1 MRMTDRGSAQ
11 YMKGREFES
20 YVISMFPTM
29 DFEILQRA
37 DLEGSKIP
45 DLYIKDRKMREKFWV
60 EAKWRRR
67 LYNEKYKICEADR
80 LHSYKTFQESVK
92 PETVFMVLGLGGE
105 PSAPHEVFCLPV
117 SGIEYPELFL
127 SRLLN
132 GKHEHA
138 TFRYQ
143 RGRLY

>member
-1 MRMTDRGSAQ
+1 MKFDSLLQ
-11 YMKGREFES
+11 YTKGREFES
-20 YVISMFPTM
+20 YVAGMFPTR

-45 DLYIKDRKMREKFWV
+45 DLYIKDLKMREKFWV

-67 LYNEKYKICEADR
+67 LYNEKYKICDANR
-80 LHSYKTFQESVK
+80 LESYKTFQASVK

-105 PSAPHEVFCLPV
+105 PSTPNEVFCLPV
-117 SGIEYPELFL
+117 SKIEYPELFL
-127 SRLLN
+127 SRLIPV
-132 GKHEHA
+132 KHEHA
-138 TFRYQ
+138 TFRYD